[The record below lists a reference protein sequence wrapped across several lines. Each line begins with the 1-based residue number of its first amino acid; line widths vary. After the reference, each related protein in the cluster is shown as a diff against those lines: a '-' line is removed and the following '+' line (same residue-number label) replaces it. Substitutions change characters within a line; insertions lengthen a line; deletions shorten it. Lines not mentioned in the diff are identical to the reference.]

1 MFFKKK
7 KIVTS
12 DVSINKYTD
21 TNKKFDTTKI
31 DLDNFNLDKTEHD
44 LISERY
50 ARLTVNELK
59 SKLENSNL
67 SKIEKQI
74 IQQMINDKKI

>member
-12 DVSINKYTD
+12 DVSINKYAD